1 MERLLMKVAK
11 KLLLLTVAS
20 GLLLA
25 STDAGASRRR
35 SSTELNCRTQAQA
48 CQDKIAKQDRQIKGL
63 IAAIKKARSEQ
74 SDDSDDYVDD
84 SASDAVSPALA
95 SEVQSIIDRSNN
107 MLKIVEQGF
116 NKSNIGTFNKYL
128 GRALDRARKA
138 HAAAGNGTQEFKE
151 TQSIIARL
159 NNVKAQMDNLKG
171 RVSRNQLENITK
183 TVVEQLV
190 RIKDRAEGVSGEVAN
205 DGVDFG

>member
-1 MERLLMKVAK
+1 MKVAK

-20 GLLLA
+20 GLLISSVDADA
-25 STDAGASRRR
+25 SRRRR

-48 CQDKIAKQDRQIKGL
+48 CQDKITKQDKQIKGL
-63 IAAIKKARSEQ
+63 IAAIKKLKSEQ
-74 SDDSDDYVDD
+74 SDDSSDYNVDD
-84 SASDAVSPALA
+84 SASNAVSPALA

-107 MLKIVEQGF
+107 MLKIAEQGF

-171 RVSRNQLENITK
+171 RVSKNQLETVTTK
-183 TVVEQLV
+183 VVEQLI
-190 RIKDRAEGVSGEVAN
+190 RIKDRAEGVSGEVN
-205 DGVDFG
+205 DGGVDFG